1 VQLAIKERT
10 VQEAVQKI
18 THYLEDTTQPN
29 QVIYFDGWRELGA
42 SAVLASIA
50 QDPPSS
56 LRSRFDMIIHVDYS
70 RWKNR
75 RQLQRTIA
83 HKLNLP
89 QQVMSIFERQEQDE
103 DDDFGGVD
111 EGSRAEI
118 RGRERDPPS
127 PSGEDIFG
135 GPP

>member
-1 VQLAIKERT
+1 
-10 VQEAVQKI
+10 
-18 THYLEDTTQPN
+18 
-29 QVIYFDGWRELGA
+29 
-42 SAVLASIA
+42 
-50 QDPPSS
+50 
-56 LRSRFDMIIHVDYS
+56 MIIHVDYS